1 MDGFKLASPSLSVYC
16 DSPLSLHFRRAERM
30 PWLSCMGAFFKSK
43 DIDTLCFLE
52 SLSYWRWCG
61 LSPVCLL
68 VFFFCLCLGSSTH
81 PPLCCPGRFRLH
93 SAIQTMSGIM
103 TARKKATGFSRFTM
117 NRCRPTEAASK
128 NRPDNYQQQ
137 LICVK
142 LSQAVL
148 VSLSSGSRSLVKGE
162 TENPGCLEE
171 GLSRGINVNL
181 SFRSCTWKGHSFS
194 AWNLSIPLNQGHH
207 TDPRSVRGH

>member
-1 MDGFKLASPSLSVYC
+1 MYGCIFQEQGHWHTVFFGVFVLLTVMWPFSCLPS
-16 DSPLSLHFRRAERM
+16 
-30 PWLSCMGAFFKSK
+30 
-43 DIDTLCFLE
+43 
-52 SLSYWRWCG
+52 
-61 LSPVCLL
+61 

-81 PPLCCPGRFRLH
+81 PPLCCPGRFRLR

-117 NRCRPTEAASK
+117 NRSRPTEAASK
-128 NRPDNYQQQ
+128 NRPDYYQQQ

-148 VSLSSGSRSLVKGE
+148 VSLGSGSRSLVKGE

-181 SFRSCTWKGHSFS
+181 SFRSCTWKGHFVISHMVSCGIRFLPEICPYHLTRDITLTL
-194 AWNLSIPLNQGHH
+194 AL
-207 TDPRSVRGH
+207 